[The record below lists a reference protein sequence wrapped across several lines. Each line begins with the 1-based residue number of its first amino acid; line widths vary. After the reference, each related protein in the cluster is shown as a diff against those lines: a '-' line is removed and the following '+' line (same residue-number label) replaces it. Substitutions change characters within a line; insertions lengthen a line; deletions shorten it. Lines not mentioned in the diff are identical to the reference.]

1 MTKTAG
7 FALTALAALL
17 LAGCSATPAPSES
30 DTPAAAPT
38 ASASPTASATPTPEP
53 AAWSAPEECTA
64 IDVSPGAT
72 VTGDEL
78 GACIQTALSSFGT
91 GKETISG
98 AELGG
103 EIRFQYTP
111 EFEFQ
116 GSLETGDGP
125 IEITFLDGIM
135 WIDSGDGPVKG
146 DPESTDP
153 DEQMAGITGELYRV
167 FSDPSFAGD
176 LIAASPSWTVASA
189 PDSITLANGDTVSAT
204 RITSDAPFSWYDLPV
219 QSYVVWFA
227 DDWTPVGSEGT
238 ASFFGASST
247 ITQHY
252 YDLGEPVEITP
263 AG

>member
-7 FALTALAALL
+7 IALTALAVLL
-17 LAGCSATPAPSES
+17 LAGCSGAPAASES
-30 DTPAAAPT
+30 ETPTAAPTVDAAPT
-38 ASASPTASATPTPEP
+38 ATATPTPEP
-53 AAWSAPEECTA
+53 AGWTAPAECTA
-64 IDVSPGAT
+64 MDTSPGAS
-72 VTGDEL
+72 VTGAEL
-78 GACIQTALSSFGT
+78 GACLQKALSSFGT
-91 GKETISG
+91 GRETITG

-103 EIRFQYTP
+103 EIRFRYTP
-111 EFEFQ
+111 DFEFQ

-125 IEITFLDGIM
+125 VEITFLDSTM
-135 WIDSGDGPVKG
+135 WIDSGNGPIKG
-146 DPESTDP
+146 DPESSDP

-176 LIAASPSWTVASA
+176 LIAASPTWTVASA
-189 PDSITLANGDTVSAT
+189 RESITLANGETVSAT

-219 QSYVVWFA
+219 QKYVVWFA

-263 AG
+263 VG

>member
-7 FALTALAALL
+7 FALTAFTVLV
-17 LAGCSATPAPSES
+17 LAGCSGAPAATESETPASAPAVSAAATP
-30 DTPAAAPT
+30 
-38 ASASPTASATPTPEP
+38 SATPTPEP
-53 AAWSAPEECTA
+53 AGWTAPDECTA

-72 VTGDEL
+72 VSGDEL

-103 EIRFQYTP
+103 EIQFRYTP
-111 EFEFQ
+111 DFEFQ

-125 IEITFLDGIM
+125 VEITFLDGTM
-135 WIDSGDGPVKG
+135 WIDSGSGPVKG
-146 DPESTDP
+146 DAESADP

-176 LIAASPSWTVASA
+176 LIAASPTWTVASA
-189 PDSITLANGDTVSAT
+189 QESITLANGEAVPAT

-219 QSYVVWFA
+219 QKYVVWFA
-227 DDWTPVGSEGT
+227 DDWTPVAAEGT

-247 ITQHY
+247 VTQQY

-263 AG
+263 VG